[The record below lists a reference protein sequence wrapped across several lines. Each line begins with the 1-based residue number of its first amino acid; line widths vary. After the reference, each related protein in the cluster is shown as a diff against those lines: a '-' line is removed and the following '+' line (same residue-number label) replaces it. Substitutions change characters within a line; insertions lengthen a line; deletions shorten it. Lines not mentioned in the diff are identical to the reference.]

1 MRAIDAIFGAI
12 ENLLTHKLRSVLTML
27 GMMFGVGA
35 VIAMLAIGAGAERQA
50 LELVDRLGVRNIVVR
65 AKELKGEE
73 LEEARKKSLG
83 LSLRDVRAIEEA
95 LPEVQRVSPLV
106 KIEPYQVQ
114 SGSRKADA
122 VAYGVSKH
130 HIAVENLMLG
140 EGRFFDRR
148 DEAEHAQV
156 CVIGAAVRQ
165 SLFGAERALGRPLKV
180 DDVWL
185 TVVGVLAPESSGGAN
200 IQGVSVGTT
209 GKNIYIPIQTVLS
222 KFDQDPMKSPLEQIV
237 VRLAEVASA
246 HQSGEVLETLLDRL
260 HGGARDYELIVPE
273 VLLEQ
278 SRQTQRIFN
287 IVMGCI
293 AGISLL
299 VGGIGIMN
307 IMLAS
312 VLEQTREIGVRRAV
326 GALRRDIRFQFLVE
340 AISIALLGGLSG
352 VAFGVAIARMVASY
366 AGWPTVVTALS
377 IVIATGVSSVVGL
390 VSGIY
395 PAIRASRLDPI
406 EALQHQ

>member
-1 MRAIDAIFGAI
+1 
-12 ENLLTHKLRSVLTML
+12 ML

-130 HIAVENLMLG
+130 HIEVENLMLR